1 MGFSMRETWM
11 IFCGGQDIFQARA
24 AAVAVT
30 AEVEREENGKETEKE
45 TGITGRE
52 IGRDTG
58 VERDTEKV
66 AGEMMGI
73 QLQICFILF
82 KNMNYMQTCNSVT
95 FYFMKKKKQIF

>member
-1 MGFSMRETWM
+1 M
-11 IFCGGQDIFQARA
+11 ISCGGQDIFQARA

-66 AGEMMGI
+66 AGEMGI

-82 KNMNYMQTCNSVT
+82 KNMNYMQTCNSVS
-95 FYFMKKKKQIF
+95 FYLIKN